1 MGFYDFFWGK
11 WRIWVGAK
19 RRPADEGLLSIIPIE
34 TLNIVDDLE
43 PAFPLELLLEA
54 VPLSFKASPASRD
67 AWKEQIRVAIN
78 TILDPSGWATES
90 PVSVTIF
97 YFPDGPMN
105 GDIDNIVKPILDAL
119 MPRIYVNDAQV
130 ERVWVQKFESEKS
143 FRIDNPTVKLAAA
156 IDAEPPIVYI
166 RVDNEISSDK

>member
-11 WRIWVGAK
+11 WRTWVGAK
-19 RRPADEGLLSIIPIE
+19 KRPDDERLLPIIPIE
-34 TLNIVDDLE
+34 TLNIADDLE
-43 PAFPLELLLEA
+43 PTFPLELLLEA
-54 VPLSFKASPASRD
+54 VPLSLKASSTSRD
-67 AWKEQIRVAIN
+67 AWKEQIRMAVN
-78 TILDPSGWATES
+78 KILDPSGWATES

-130 ERVWVQKFESEKS
+130 ERVWVQKFESERS

-166 RVDNEISSDK
+166 RVDNEISSDR